1 MGKESCDIDIALDDM
16 FGEEFAQMLCDK
28 LYQGSDK
35 KKFGVIKANSEKSK
49 HLETATI
56 RVHGMMIDLVN
67 LRQGRQSAEGSEQYG
82 SAQED
87 AYLRDLTINAL
98 FYNINKSKVEDYTQ
112 MGINDLKLKNLRTP
126 LEPLQTFLD
135 DPLRVLRTIRFATR
149 FDFKI
154 VEDIYI
160 AAKDPRVKV
169 IIN

>member
-67 LRQGRQSAEGSEQYG
+67 LRSEEYTDDTRVPTIEFGTPSQ
-82 SAQED
+82 D
-87 AYLRDLTINAL
+87 AFRRDLTINSL
-98 FYNINKSKVEDYTQ
+98 FYNINQQKVEDYTLL
-112 MGINDLKLKNLRTP
+112 GVEDLKLGMVRTP
-126 LEPLQTFLD
+126 LEPL
-135 DPLRVLRTIRFATR
+135 
-149 FDFKI
+149 
-154 VEDIYI
+154 
-160 AAKDPRVKV
+160 
-169 IIN
+169 